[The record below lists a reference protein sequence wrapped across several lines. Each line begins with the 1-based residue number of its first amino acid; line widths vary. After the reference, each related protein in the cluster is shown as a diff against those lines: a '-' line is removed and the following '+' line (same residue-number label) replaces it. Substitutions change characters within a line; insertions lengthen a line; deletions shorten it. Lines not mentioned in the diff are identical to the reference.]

1 MVTVKQAKRLS
12 WHRAIVAHT
21 RKFGDAPQEQLALRY
36 AQKGLPFTSEHA
48 AYLTVHLTSP
58 DAIDPARLR
67 KLAQALHDSAAADDF
82 GWIVVISVS
91 FRQWLHWCP
100 AEGIPLDHDLFSG
113 EDRLRRILTE
123 EGTPFAL
130 THGDLFFHVKA
141 VKKSTAELVANR
153 ILSDLTGAYDGQ
165 KTGYTIGDSLHDGR
179 VYGGRMLHG
188 LIGSVDPVCFSVR
201 AIIGDELPAHKGG
214 CFCLTQRFVHDWE
227 QLLGMADI
235 DLENL
240 IGRDHTGTI
249 ITNDDVRSHVKCVRV
264 NDENGVNYRLVGQ
277 SQPFRGS
284 GDQYGKE
291 DGIYQVSYAKSVTVF
306 ANVLGGMF
314 DVDSGQIKSRHLYV
328 SRANL
333 GNYWYVPSST
343 EMGLEAPHPSLT
355 VPMNDFFEVRS
366 KNGRMFYNSKD
377 YLHQLGNRTGKAKL
391 LEPLPTDRVVELL
404 GYTFSRWHDT
414 WYRRRP
420 TPELDHLETYLSES
434 EKDILTRSV
443 AERKG
448 FATRKT
454 LELLSSEPE
463 GRRFDTFRIHP
474 RELIVG
480 VVPEYT
486 LGSGFEVMRYLNRE
500 EQDEAFALRLN
511 EAGAAGHN
519 VPDYGRLLKKGVGG
533 LLADAR
539 ARLASAAD
547 EAAQEFYQS
556 VIYSLEG
563 VKAYL
568 RNYAELARKT
578 LAGMHFGSSH
588 DRENLNAIALR
599 LDHLAEKPPETFL
612 DAAQL
617 IFSMHCCL
625 HIAGESVSIGRLD
638 QLLGPFHD
646 KGGLSEEYAQEI
658 IDCFWIKMDEKVLL
672 NHRHFHDRL
681 SRGSGAITY
690 QGDDFPQG
698 AAINQWVQQVTVGGY
713 KADNAEQPEDGCNA
727 VTMLC
732 LRTARRLPM
741 NAPCLSLR
749 VNPET
754 PKKILKEATR
764 ALLAGGAHPFLIND
778 RKIVEGLLRSGRES
792 AARVDLA
799 DARNMVC
806 DGCFESIIPGKTE
819 FAFSFVPVPDAIEM
833 ALNRGRTYAAAGPVH
848 VTGLKASYRSERPE
862 DIKTF
867 EQFYDIFLKHY
878 HYKLVEFYDGMISRY
893 GNLSRVCPS
902 PLLSALIDGCLE
914 NGRDLSAGGAR
925 YKLLAPLMNGI
936 STAIDALWAIKDMVF
951 SDEAVFT
958 LAELTQCLI
967 CDWGHDMKEPFC
979 SSTMGDDRI
988 AVLAERF
995 KKLRGYA
1002 LGRPKF
1008 GQGHEPVDRF
1018 ARRLL
1023 RDLIKLAHDVLRDKT
1038 GLIARKLQDLRNR
1051 FSMPAHPFAFVIT
1064 PGIATFEDYAGIGS
1078 FLGASADGRLAC
1090 QPVASDFSPSPT
1102 QPDLPVLGAGR
1113 SAEESLKSW
1122 AAGPADDGR
1131 GVIDPFGIGLS
1142 NGSPVDINIREDFP
1156 EGELLELIMKFAN
1169 GELGPNMMSITCAD
1183 PDTLTRAQ
1191 SLPECYDLVRMRMGG
1206 WSEFFVAMFPHHQE
1220 HHKRRPLFEA
1230 KGHIT
1235 AGLRRAW

>member
-1 MVTVKQAKRLS
+1 MLTPAQAKRLS
-12 WHRAIVAHT
+12 YHRTIVAHT
-21 RKFGDAPQEQLALRY
+21 RRFGNTPQEQFALRY
-36 AQKGLPFTSEHA
+36 AQMGLPFTAEHA

-58 DAIDPARLR
+58 DAIDLAGLR
-67 KLAQALHDSAAADDF
+67 KIARTLHDAAAEDAF
-82 GWIVVISVS
+82 QWIVVIGVS
-91 FRQWLHWCP
+91 LPQWTHWCR
-100 AEGIPLDHDLFSG
+100 AEGLPLDNELFSG
-113 EDRLRRILTE
+113 EDRLRRILT
-123 EGTPFAL
+123 GDGSPFKL

-141 VKKSTAELVANR
+141 VEKNTAEQVANR
-153 ILSDLTGAYDGQ
+153 ILSYLAGAYEAR
-165 KTGYTIGDSLHDGR
+165 KTEYTIGDSLHDGR

-201 AIIGDELPAHKGG
+201 AIIGDELPPHKGG
-214 CFCLTQRFVHDWE
+214 CFGLTQRFVHDWE

-264 NDENGVNYRLVGQ
+264 NDENGVNYRLVGE
-277 SQPFRGS
+277 SQPFRSS
-284 GDQYGKE
+284 GEMYGKE
-291 DGIYQVSYAKSVTVF
+291 DGIYQVSYAKSVTAF
-306 ANVLGGMF
+306 AEVLGGMF
-314 DVDSGQIKSRHLYV
+314 DVDSGQIKSRHLLV
-328 SRANL
+328 SQANL
-333 GNYWYVPSST
+333 GNYWYVPNAT
-343 EMGLEAPHPSLT
+343 ELGLKAPHPSLT

-366 KNGRMFYNSKD
+366 NNGRMFYNTKD

-391 LEPLPTDRVVELL
+391 LDPLPTDRVVELL

-434 EKDILTRSV
+434 EKEILTRSV

-463 GRRFDTFRIHP
+463 GRKFDTFRLHP

-486 LGSGFEVMRYLNRE
+486 LGTGFEGMRYLNRE
-500 EQDEAFALRLN
+500 EQDEAFVLRLN
-511 EAGAAGHN
+511 ESGAAGHN

-533 LLADAR
+533 LLADVK
-539 ARLASAAD
+539 ARLTGAAD
-547 EAAQEFYQS
+547 QGAREFYQS

-563 VKAYL
+563 VQIYL
-568 RNYAELARKT
+568 RNYAELARKI
-578 LAGMHFGSSH
+578 LAGMRFGTSQ
-588 DRENLNAIALR
+588 DRENLIAIALR
-599 LDHLAEKPPETFL
+599 LDKLAEHPPETFPE
-612 DAAQL
+612 AAQL

-638 QLLGPFHD
+638 QLLGPFYNKD
-646 KGGLSEEYAQEI
+646 GLSEKEAQEI

-690 QGDDFPQG
+690 QGGDFPQG

-713 KADNAEQPEDGCNA
+713 KANDAKRPEDGCNA

-732 LRTARRLPM
+732 LRAARRLPM

-754 PKKILKEATR
+754 PRKILKEAAR

-778 RKIVEGLLRSGRES
+778 QKIVAGLLRSARES
-792 AARVDLA
+792 GTRVDLA
-799 DARNMVC
+799 DARDMVC
-806 DGCFESIIPGKTE
+806 DGCFESIMAGKTE
-819 FAFSFVPVPDAIEM
+819 FAFSFVPVHDAIEM

-848 VTGLKASYRSERPE
+848 IAGLKASYRSERPE

-867 EQFYDIFLKHY
+867 EQFYGIFLKHY
-878 HYKLVEFYDGMISRY
+878 RYKLVEFYDGMISRY

-902 PLLSALIDGCLE
+902 PLLSALIDDCLE
-914 NGRDLSAGGAR
+914 SGRDLSAGGAR

-936 STAIDALWAIKDMVF
+936 ATAIDALWAIKDMVF

-1008 GQGHEPVDRF
+1008 GQGHAQVDRF
-1018 ARRLL
+1018 ARRVL
-1023 RDLIKLAHDVLRDKT
+1023 RDLIKLAYDLVREKT
-1038 GLIARKLQDLRNR
+1038 GLIARELRELR
-1051 FSMPAHPFAFVIT
+1051 HRYGTSGHPFEIVIT

-1078 FLGASADGRLAC
+1078 FLGASADGRRAC

-1102 QPDLPVLGAGR
+1102 QPDLPVPGAGR

-1122 AAGPADDGR
+1122 AAGPADDGP
-1131 GVIDPFGIGLS
+1131 GVIDPIGIGLS

-1156 EGELLELIMKFAN
+1156 EGELLELIVNFAQ
-1169 GELGPNMMSITCAD
+1169 GELGSNMMSITCAD
-1183 PDTLTRAQ
+1183 PDTLTKAQ
-1191 SLPECYDLVRMRMGG
+1191 NFPECYDLVRMRMGG
-1206 WSEFFVAMFPHHQE
+1206 WSEFFVAMFPQHQE
-1220 HHKRRPLFEA
+1220 HHKRRSLFEA
-1230 KGHIT
+1230 KGRPTT
-1235 AGLRRAW
+1235 AGRRAW